1 MSTIKVDTL
10 NEKST
15 NGNIAII
22 PTGSGKLVLDGL
34 TWPHA
39 DGSAG
44 QIIKSNGSAVLS
56 FIDAPGWTY
65 GTEIENSSATSI
77 EFTGIPATA
86 TDIELF
92 FYLVSWTGTVTGTIV
107 IGDSGGYET
116 ANYSGDSAAIEGTS
130 INAATSDASAW
141 YLRTANGAG
150 VAFNGVVR
158 LKRMNSAKFVYM
170 QHTTANISADVT
182 TQIYASGTK
191 ALSAVLDRIKMS
203 GGTFDGN
210 STFQIRYR

>member
-1 MSTIKVDTL
+1 MSTIVTDAVTAL
-10 NEKST
+10 S
-15 NGNIAII
+15 GNLALL
-22 PTGSGKLVLDGL
+22 PEGSGVVTIDGL
-34 TWPHA
+34 TYPAA
-39 DGSAG
+39 DGSAN
-44 QIIKSNGSAVLS
+44 QLLKTNGSGVLG
-56 FIDAPGWTY
+56 FVDAPSWTY

-141 YLRTANGAG
+141 YLRTANGA
-150 VAFNGVVR
+150 ATIFNGVVR

-210 STFQIRYR
+210 STFQIRYK

>member
-1 MSTIKVDTL
+1 MSTIVTDAVTAL
-10 NEKST
+10 S
-15 NGNIAII
+15 GNLALL
-22 PTGSGKLVLDGL
+22 PEGSGVVTIDGL
-34 TWPHA
+34 TYPAA
-39 DGSAG
+39 DGSAN
-44 QIIKSNGSAVLS
+44 QLMKTDGSGVLG
-56 FIDAPGWTY
+56 FVDAPGWTY

-116 ANYSGDSAAIEGTS
+116 ANYDGDSGAIEGTS

-141 YLRTANGAG
+141 YLRTANGA
-150 VAFNGVVR
+150 ATIFNGVVR

-210 STFQIRYR
+210 STFQIRYK

>member
-1 MSTIKVDTL
+1 MSTIVTDAVTAL
-10 NEKST
+10 S
-15 NGNIAII
+15 GNLALL
-22 PTGSGKLVLDGL
+22 PEGSGVVTIDGL
-34 TWPHA
+34 TYPAA
-39 DGSAG
+39 DGSAN
-44 QIIKSNGSAVLS
+44 QLMKTDGSGVLG
-56 FIDAPGWTY
+56 FVDAPGWTY

-141 YLRTANGAG
+141 YLRTANGA
-150 VAFNGVVR
+150 ATIFNGVVR

-210 STFQIRYR
+210 STFQIRYK

>member
-1 MSTIKVDTL
+1 MSTIVTDAVTAL
-10 NEKST
+10 S
-15 NGNIAII
+15 GNLALL
-22 PTGSGKLVLDGL
+22 PEGSGVVTIDGL
-34 TWPHA
+34 TYPAA
-39 DGSAG
+39 DGSAN
-44 QIIKSNGSAVLS
+44 QLMKTDGSGVLG
-56 FIDAPGWTY
+56 FVDAPGWTY

-141 YLRTANGAG
+141 YLRTANGA
-150 VAFNGVVR
+150 ATIFNGVVR

>member
-1 MSTIKVDTL
+1 MSTIVTDAVTAL
-10 NEKST
+10 S
-15 NGNIAII
+15 GNLALL
-22 PTGSGKLVLDGL
+22 PEGSGVVTIDGL
-34 TWPHA
+34 TYPAA
-39 DGSAG
+39 DGSAD
-44 QIIKSNGSAVLS
+44 QLMKTDGSGVLG
-56 FIDAPGWTY
+56 FVDAPGWTY
-65 GTEIENSSATSI
+65 GTEIEDSSATSI

-130 INAATSDASAW
+130 INAATSDTSAW
-141 YLRTANGAG
+141 YLRTANGA
-150 VAFNGVVR
+150 ATIFNGVVR

-210 STFQIRYR
+210 STFQIRYK